1 MTSMRHTDTAIQ
13 KSMITQEKQNDA
25 CIFLAIKHLN
35 VLFLLV
41 ERKSRHSVPQIYRY
55 KYEMCTNA
63 NSSYFNS
70 PLPNLI
76 LHMHT
81 YACIFTLIMVCVC
94 TQVIFVPCACS
105 RPIKAFDL
113 LN

>member
-41 ERKSRHSVPQIYRY
+41 ERKSRHSVPQI
-55 KYEMCTNA
+55 
-63 NSSYFNS
+63 
-70 PLPNLI
+70 
-76 LHMHT
+76 
-81 YACIFTLIMVCVC
+81 
-94 TQVIFVPCACS
+94 
-105 RPIKAFDL
+105 
-113 LN
+113 